1 MKLRFKLLL
10 PIIASLGAFAIF
22 LFGYWEPILIEKE
35 RSLVINGEKHVLAS
49 LEAGLARSLL
59 AGDLAEIQAT
69 LDHQMQLHS
78 YDWISLTLIDS
89 ENRQLYKKNKQ
100 EKSATDEE
108 MHIFFE
114 QPVRWNSTQLA
125 KLQLTINIEAEMGA
139 IDKHID
145 SLNHSIALFFLLM
158 MSSIYLL
165 QDTIFRKPLTR
176 LQHAITSLEKGNFD
190 CELPVR
196 KSADEIGALTDA
208 FKSMHSALMLSKREQ
223 EEALQTARESEARYK
238 SVIENV
244 IDGIVLIDTEGT
256 IISCNS
262 KLQKIFGFSEEE
274 LIGHKVNLLMPPD
287 ESSVHD
293 HHLSRYVET
302 GKANI
307 IGVGRELKG
316 RRKDGS
322 TFPID
327 LGISEINEHGRQQFV
342 GVIRDITERKK
353 IELTLIESREQAE
366 AALKAK
372 SEFLAMM
379 SHELRTP
386 LNGVIG
392 MVQLM
397 RDSGLNEEQLEQ
409 LGVINDSSHALL
421 TIIDEI
427 LDLTKIEGGRLTIKS
442 EPFYIQALIDAIQTL
457 LAPQAAEKGLKFSA
471 KLESDCSRAVIGD
484 AGRVRQV
491 LLNLIGNAIKFTE
504 KGSVSLE
511 ATCRQVNANE
521 IALQILIIDSG
532 IGISDEDQAML
543 FQVFSQIDSS
553 STRRYGGTGLGLAI
567 SKQLIDLMGG
577 EIGMQSNPD
586 GGSTFWITL
595 TLPLADQ
602 GADNCA

>member
-100 EKSATDEE
+100 EKSAAEE
-108 MHIFFE
+108 GMLIFFE

-196 KSADEIGALTDA
+196 KSADEIGALTEA
-208 FKSMHSALMLSKREQ
+208 FKNMHSALMLSKREQ

-262 KLQKIFGFSEEE
+262 MLQKIFGFNEEE
-274 LIGHKVNLLMPPD
+274 LIGHKVNLLMPAD
-287 ESSVHD
+287 ESSAHD

-302 GKANI
+302 GNAKI

-322 TFPID
+322 IFPVD
-327 LGISEINEHGRQQFV
+327 LGISEINEHGKQQFV

-409 LGVINDSSHALL
+409 LDVINDSSHALL

-442 EPFYIQALIDAIQTL
+442 EPFNIEALIDAIQTL
-457 LAPQAAEKGLKFSA
+457 LAPQAAEKGLEFSA
-471 KLESDCSRAVIGD
+471 KLESDCSRAVVGD

-577 EIGMQSNPD
+577 KIGMQSNPD

-595 TLPLADQ
+595 TLPFADQ

>member
-89 ENRQLYKKNKQ
+89 ENRQLYKKNKE
-100 EKSATDEE
+100 EKSAAEE
-108 MHIFFE
+108 GMHIFFE

-125 KLQLTINIEAEMGA
+125 RLQLTINIEAEMGA

-196 KSADEIGALTDA
+196 KSADEIGSLTDA
-208 FKSMHSALMLSKREQ
+208 FKNMHSALMLSKREQ

-262 KLQKIFGFSEEE
+262 KLLKIFGFYEEE

-287 ESSVHD
+287 ESAVHD

-302 GKANI
+302 GKAKI

-327 LGISEINEHGRQQFV
+327 LGISEINEHGKQQFV

-442 EPFYIQALIDAIQTL
+442 EPFNIEALIDAIQTL

-471 KLESDCSRAVIGD
+471 KLESDCSRAVVGD

-521 IALQILIIDSG
+521 IALHILIIDSG

>member
-69 LDHQMQLHS
+69 LNHQMQLHS
-78 YDWISLTLIDS
+78 YDWISLTLTDS
-89 ENRQLYKKNKQ
+89 ENRQLYKNSNQ
-100 EKSATDEE
+100 EKSATEE
-108 MHIFFE
+108 GMYIFFE
-114 QPVRWNSTQLA
+114 QPVRWDSTELA
-125 KLQLTINIEAEMGA
+125 RLQLTINIEAEMGA

-145 SLNHSIALFFLLM
+145 SLNHSLALFFLLM

-165 QDTIFRKPLTR
+165 LDTIFRKPLTR
-176 LQHAITSLEKGNFD
+176 LQCAITSLEKGNFD

-196 KSADEIGALTDA
+196 ESADEIGALTDA
-208 FKSMHSALMLSKREQ
+208 FKNMHSALMLSKREQ
-223 EEALQTARESEARYK
+223 EEALLTARESEARYK

-244 IDGIVLIDTEGT
+244 IDGIVLIDTKGT

-262 KLQKIFGFSEEE
+262 ELQKIFGFHEEE

-287 ESSVHD
+287 ESSEHD
-293 HHLSRYVET
+293 HHLSRYIET
-302 GKANI
+302 GKAKI

-316 RRKDGS
+316 RRKDG
-322 TFPID
+322 TIFPVD
-327 LGISEINEHGRQQFV
+327 LGISEIHEHGKQQFV

-409 LGVINDSSHALL
+409 LSVINDSSHALL

-442 EPFYIQALIDAIQTL
+442 EPFNVEALIDAIQTL

-471 KLESDCSRAVIGD
+471 TLESDCSGAVVGD

-504 KGSVSLE
+504 KGNVSLE
-511 ATCRQVNANE
+511 ATCRPVNANK
-521 IALQILIIDSG
+521 IALHISIIDSG

-553 STRRYGGTGLGLAI
+553 STRRYSGTGLGLAI

-577 EIGMQSNPD
+577 EIGMQSNQD
-586 GGSTFWITL
+586 GGSTFWIRL
-595 TLPLADQ
+595 TLPLAEQ
-602 GADNCA
+602 GSDSNG